1 MEREKVMTVQ
11 EYIDKNLPFYHITP
25 IEYEYDIL
33 EQGLL
38 RSKGQVKAICTVRS
52 DDEDIWHH
60 IAETQLSNGG
70 IYKEFIV
77 FKLLPKKHSIEVANV
92 APDTIEEE
100 TTPLHNYIV
109 KDIKI
114 EKEDIVKSFSI
125 KSRYSNMIDKS
136 KIKHLTG
143 YQIEGL
149 PRISKKLKEL
159 LGEA

>member
-1 MEREKVMTVQ
+1 MTVQ

-33 EQGLL
+33 KQGLL
-38 RSKGQVKAICTVRS
+38 RSKGRVKAICTVRS

-77 FKLLPKKHSIEVANV
+77 LKLLPKKHSIEVANV

-109 KDIKI
+109 KDIKVD
-114 EKEDIVKSFSI
+114 KEDIVKSFSI
-125 KSRYSNMIDKS
+125 KSECSKMIDKS